1 MNNKKI
7 GRNDPC
13 SCGSG
18 KKYKKCC
25 METNS
30 KVKECF
36 GDQGGSPLH
45 GEAPVNCLNC
55 DKDTFDRCHKVSL
68 ATSLQGISLD
78 LSLISENGLKSG
90 WLKCFK
96 ELSEAEDRKL

>member
-1 MNNKKI
+1 
-7 GRNDPC
+7 
-13 SCGSG
+13 
-18 KKYKKCC
+18 
-25 METNS
+25 
-30 KVKECF
+30 
-36 GDQGGSPLH
+36 
-45 GEAPVNCLNC
+45 LNC